1 MNLQMRYTTTLLI
14 TLLAV
19 YSVKISGQNNTTQH
33 TLPSKPIPI
42 NKIALSGLELK
53 PVKNKAQP
61 NRKLF
66 QSNLFLG
73 KEIGVFVV
81 GSETATANWKNYA
94 IDEFIFVLNGR
105 ARLQPQGQSSLYF
118 NKGDFFVAPK
128 GYAGDWET
136 QGGEAFYH
144 ELSVIALNREKTVTI
159 SAKEPAAIDKAKL
172 DGIAISKDGGRYSDT
187 LFKGVHITVTTHSE
201 KPSTRSLNTIGDEQ
215 LIYVLSG
222 KVSIIDTDNQA
233 HTFYTNEFFVL
244 PKGFSGTWK
253 SEGHGLF
260 RSLHVKK
267 TK

>member
-1 MNLQMRYTTTLLI
+1 MRHTLLLIITLFTLHASITLYSQNTNLQ
-14 TLLAV
+14 
-19 YSVKISGQNNTTQH
+19 
-33 TLPSKPIPI
+33 SKPIPI
-42 NKIALSGLELK
+42 SKIALSGLELT

-105 ARLQPQGQSSLYF
+105 ARLQPQDQGSVYF
-118 NKGDFFVAPK
+118 NKNDFFVAPK
-128 GYAGDWET
+128 GYTGDWET
-136 QGGEAFYH
+136 QGGQAFYH

-159 SAKEPAAIDKAKL
+159 SGKEPIAIDKTKL
-172 DGIAISKDGGRYSDT
+172 DGITISKDVNGYSDT

-201 KPSTRSLNTIGDEQ
+201 EASTKQLNNTKDEQ

-222 KVSIIDTDNQA
+222 KVAIIDTDDQTQ
-233 HTFYTNEFFVL
+233 TFYTNEFFVL